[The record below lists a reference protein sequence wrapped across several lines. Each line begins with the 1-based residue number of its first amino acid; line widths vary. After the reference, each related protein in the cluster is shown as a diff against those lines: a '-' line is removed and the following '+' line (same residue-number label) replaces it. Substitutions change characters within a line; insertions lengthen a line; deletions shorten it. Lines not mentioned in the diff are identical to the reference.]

1 MLEGQFTL
9 EDFLDQLQQLKK
21 MGPLSGI
28 MGMLPGMPKEM
39 KNAEI
44 GDDQVKVTEA
54 IIRSMTREERANPEI
69 INGSRR
75 TRIAKGSGTEVSD
88 VNRLIKQF
96 LEMQKMMKR
105 MGGMA
110 KPQGKAGKGK
120 SKVNKRQLMRE
131 VGDML
136 GGQGG
141 IPGLPG
147 ADGSPGLPPFFK

>member
-1 MLEGQFTL
+1 
-9 EDFLDQLQQLKK
+9 
-21 MGPLSGI
+21 
-28 MGMLPGMPKEM
+28 
-39 KNAEI
+39 
-44 GDDQVKVTEA
+44 
-54 IIRSMTREERANPEI
+54 
-69 INGSRR
+69 
-75 TRIAKGSGTEVSD
+75 
-88 VNRLIKQF
+88 
-96 LEMQKMMKR
+96 MQKMMKR

>member
-1 MLEGQFTL
+1 
-9 EDFLDQLQQLKK
+9 LQQLKK

-39 KNAEI
+39 KNAQI

-54 IIRSMTREERANPEI
+54 IIRSMTLEERRDPSI

-75 TRIAKGSGTEVSD
+75 TRIAKGSGTEVAD
-88 VNRLIKQF
+88 INRLVKQF
-96 LEMQKMMKR
+96 TEMQKMMKR

-110 KPQGKAGKGK
+110 KPQGKSGKGGKGK
-120 SKVNKRQLMRE
+120 PGKINKRQAMQQL
-131 VGDML
+131 GDML

-147 ADGSPGLPPFFK
+147 MDGSPGLPPFFK